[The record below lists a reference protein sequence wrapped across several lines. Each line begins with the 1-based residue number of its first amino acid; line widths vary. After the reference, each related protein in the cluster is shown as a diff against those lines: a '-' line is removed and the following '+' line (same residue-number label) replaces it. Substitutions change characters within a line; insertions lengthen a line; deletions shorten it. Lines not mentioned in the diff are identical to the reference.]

1 MAALNVPSKAVVD
14 VKNAGVVATTYTV
27 TLGSCTYPI
36 AAVPPQSVTLTPGQA
51 SEVVLQV
58 PQNTSSCSLHYY
70 ARGGIANM
78 VSLRTIWGLN
88 TVAKLYHVF
97 LL

>member
-36 AAVPPQSVTLTPGQA
+36 AAVPPQSVTLTPGQT
-51 SEVVLQV
+51 SEAVLQV
-58 PQNTSSCSLHYY
+58 P
-70 ARGGIANM
+70 
-78 VSLRTIWGLN
+78 
-88 TVAKLYHVF
+88 
-97 LL
+97 